1 MSVRAV
7 SLMRSLITEGQLLCN
22 AGTVR
27 TNVCGHLL
35 LTVMA
40 QVQKAKFRCEI
51 NNGICTREV
60 KDALSPHY
68 LPGKIL
74 NEVQESFA

>member
-1 MSVRAV
+1 M
-7 SLMRSLITEGQLLCN
+7 
-22 AGTVR
+22 
-27 TNVCGHLL
+27 CGHLL